1 MVGADDCPTD
11 DSQGRFLDVP
21 HTLPPHALAAPVF
34 AFRHLAA
41 LAARAPIGGAREVA
55 LACFVAARLASDQM
69 DVADL
74 PEIGRA
80 TRSAGAKSWL
90 GTLAL
95 PAPVRAPLV
104 RCMELSGQ
112 PEGGGAAL
120 SAAVG
125 ALGEVAGSYLDH
137 LSRAE
142 LAALAAALA
151 G

>member
-1 MVGADDCPTD
+1 
-11 DSQGRFLDVP
+11 VP
-21 HTLPPHALAAPVF
+21 HSLPPYALAAPTF
-34 AFRHLAA
+34 PFRHLAA

-69 DVADL
+69 ESADL

-80 TRSAGAKSWL
+80 ARSTGAKSWL

-95 PAPVRAPLV
+95 PAPVRVPLV
-104 RCMELSGQ
+104 QCIELSGHAD
-112 PEGGGAAL
+112 GAGRAL
-120 SAAVG
+120 SAAMT

-137 LSRAE
+137 PSRAE

>member
-1 MVGADDCPTD
+1 
-11 DSQGRFLDVP
+11 VP
-21 HTLPPHALAAPVF
+21 HSLPPHALAAPVF
-34 AFRHLAA
+34 AFRHLAT

-55 LACFVAARLASDQM
+55 LACFVAARLAADQM
-69 DVADL
+69 DLADL
-74 PEIGRA
+74 PEVGRA
-80 TRSAGAKSWL
+80 ARSAGAKSWL
-90 GTLAL
+90 ATLAL

-104 RCMELSGQ
+104 KCIELSGQ
-112 PEGGGAAL
+112 PEGGGSAL
-120 SAAVG
+120 SAAVV

>member
-1 MVGADDCPTD
+1 
-11 DSQGRFLDVP
+11 VP
-21 HTLPPHALAAPVF
+21 LSLPPYALAAPIF
-34 AFRHLAA
+34 PFRHLAA

-55 LACFVAARLASDQM
+55 LACFVAARLASDQL

-80 TRSAGAKSWL
+80 ARSAGAKSWL

-95 PAPVRAPLV
+95 PAPVRSPLI
-104 RCMELSGQ
+104 RCIELSGQ
-112 PEGGGAAL
+112 PESTGAAL
-120 SAAVG
+120 STAVG
-125 ALGEVAGSYLDH
+125 TLGEAAGSYLDH
-137 LSRAE
+137 PSRAE